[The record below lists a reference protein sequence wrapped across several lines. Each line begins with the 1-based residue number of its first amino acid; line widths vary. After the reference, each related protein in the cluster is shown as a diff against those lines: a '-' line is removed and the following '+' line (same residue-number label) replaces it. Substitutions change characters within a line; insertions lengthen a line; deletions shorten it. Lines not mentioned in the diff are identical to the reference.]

1 MVGILADMVRT
12 NLKLPLPK
20 VLCSTQ
26 TQEVMHAD
34 QVHLEMFS
42 PLKHFAHQYPM
53 EEEFYKKYGSS
64 AVDLAISYL
73 NKNLTV
79 PVNVG
84 VALQPAMVF
93 SGSLPSL

>member
-73 NKNLTV
+73 NKKVLVGGTSFQK
-79 PVNVG
+79 PVER
-84 VALQPAMVF
+84 
-93 SGSLPSL
+93 LPFEGKLLV